1 MLQTLCEQDIIHNI
15 SNFEI
20 KQYIRLRNELVHTNF
35 SITKSQASSVINF
48 VKKIEQ
54 EITSYKNQLKDHD

>member
-15 SNFEI
+15 SDSEI

-35 SITKSQASSVINF
+35 SITKFQASSVINF

-54 EITSYKNQLKDHD
+54 AVNPTLL